1 MDHRGPAWT
10 DAVAGSSSRQ
20 GRASPIES
28 LMVLALRTAEIF
40 YRYYANRSLKPTRR
54 VGMTPGGVER

>member
-10 DAVAGSSSRQ
+10 DAVVGSSSRQ

-40 YRYYANRSLKPTRR
+40 YRYYANRPRR

>member
-1 MDHRGPAWT
+1 MALLGQMQLWEAA
-10 DAVAGSSSRQ
+10 AVKVGL
-20 GRASPIES
+20 ES